1 MPKIMKRFNL
11 IFIGAILFAC
21 NAAQT
26 PASMSTDTPTASNEE
41 KNIGSFTQQM
51 ERYDGYFTFYYDNDK
66 GQIWLEVDK
75 FNTEFLYVNSL
86 PAGIGS
92 NDIGLDRGQL
102 GDTRV
107 VKFMKHG
114 PKVLMVQPNYDYRA
128 VSDNEDERR
137 SVEQAFAQS
146 VLWGFKVEAQSDLKV
161 LINLT
166 PFLLRDAH
174 MVAQRLSGS
183 KQGNYKIDPTSSALY
198 LPMIKNFPENSEFES
213 TVTFRGKADGAWIK
227 SVVPTPESVTVRMHH
242 SFIQLPD
249 SNYKPREFDPR
260 AGYMFISYQDYATPI
275 AEPLVKRFIRR
286 HRLEKKDPNAAVSEA
301 VEPIVYYLDRGAP
314 EPVRSAL
321 LEGANWWN
329 QAFEAAGYE
338 DAFRVEILPENADPM
353 DVRYNLIQWV
363 HRSTR
368 GWSYGSSVTD
378 PRTGEI
384 IKGHVSLG
392 SLRVRQDFLIAEG
405 LLAPYGGDKIPGDML
420 EMSLAR
426 LRQLSA
432 HEVGHTLGIIHN
444 FAASY
449 NNRASV
455 MDYPH
460 PFVKLDKNGNVDL
473 SEAYDV
479 NIGEWDKQVIK
490 YGYSDFADGA
500 NEEDEL
506 GKIIQENFDLGLR
519 HISDSDA
526 RPQGGA
532 HPLAH
537 LWDNGNDPADEL
549 NRMMGIRKKIL
560 SDFGEKNIRRGVP
573 MSSIEEALVP
583 MYLFH
588 RYQIEGAAK
597 VLGGLNYS
605 FAVKGDG
612 QLVTEMISADNQ
624 RKSLNALLNTIA
636 PGALA
641 LPENVLSKLPPRAY
655 GYPRTR
661 ENFKVRTGVTFDALG
676 IAETAA
682 NMTVSFLLH
691 SDRAS
696 RLVEYNARNK
706 NLPGLTEVI
715 TTVVNKT
722 WKSKR
727 LNGYHGEIQRV
738 VDRLVMY
745 HLIKL
750 AADQRASEQARAI
763 AMMEINNLK
772 NWVERRQRNESD
784 KNQAAH
790 LFYSASQMKKF
801 LENPEAAEIN
811 DPIASPDGSPIGQQS
826 FMDEDICS
834 WK

>member
-1 MPKIMKRFNL
+1 
-11 IFIGAILFAC
+11 
-21 NAAQT
+21 
-26 PASMSTDTPTASNEE
+26 
-41 KNIGSFTQQM
+41 
-51 ERYDGYFTFYYDNDK
+51 
-66 GQIWLEVDK
+66 
-75 FNTEFLYVNSL
+75 
-86 PAGIGS
+86 
-92 NDIGLDRGQL
+92 
-102 GDTRV
+102 
-107 VKFMKHG
+107 
-114 PKVLMVQPNYDYRA
+114 MVQPNYDYRA

-146 VLWGFKVEAQSDLKV
+146 VLWGFEVEAQSDLNV

-183 KQGNYKIDPTSSALY
+183 KQGNYKIDPSSSALY
-198 LPMIKNFPENSEFES
+198 LPMVKNFPENTEFES
-213 TVTFRGKADGAWIK
+213 TITFRGKAEGSWIK
-227 SVVPTPESVTVRMHH
+227 SVVPTPEAVTVRMHH

-249 SNYKPREFDPR
+249 SNYQPRKFDPR

-286 HRLEKKDPNAAVSEA
+286 HRLEKKDPNAEESEA
-301 VEPIVYYLDRGAP
+301 VEPIIYYLDRGAP

-321 LEGANWWN
+321 LDGARWWN
-329 QAFEAAGYE
+329 QAFEAAGYK
-338 DAFRVEILPENADPM
+338 DAFRVEIMPENADPM

-405 LLAPYGGDKIPGDML
+405 LLAPYKGDEIPADML

-460 PFVKLDKNGNVDL
+460 PYVKLDRNGNVDL

-479 NIGEWDKQVIK
+479 NIGEWDKQVVK
-490 YGYSDFADGA
+490 YGYSDFAEGA

-506 GKIIQENFDLGLR
+506 QKIIQENFNLGLR

-526 RPQGGA
+526 RPRGGA

-549 NRMMGIRKKIL
+549 NRMMAIRTKIL
-560 SDFGEKNIRRGVP
+560 SDFGEKNIRSGVP
-573 MSSIEEALVP
+573 MSSIEEVLVP

-588 RYQIEGAAK
+588 RFQIEGAAK

-624 RKSLNALLNTIA
+624 RKSLNSLLNTIT
-636 PGALA
+636 PEALA
-641 LPENVLSKLPPRAY
+641 LPENVLSKIPPRAY

-661 ENFKVRTGVTFDALG
+661 ENFKVRTGVTFDALS

-682 NMTVSFLLH
+682 NMTVSFFLH
-691 SDRAS
+691 PDRSS

-715 TTVVNKT
+715 TTVVSKT
-722 WKSKR
+722 WKTKHVD
-727 LNGYHGEIQRV
+727 GYKGEIQRV

-745 HLIKL
+745 HLIRL
-750 AADQRASEQARAI
+750 ASSKTASEQARAI
-763 AMMEINNLK
+763 AMLEIKKLK
-772 NWVERRQRNESD
+772 DWAERSQLNESD

-790 LFYSASQMKKF
+790 LYYSVSQMNKF
-801 LENPEAAEIN
+801 LDNPEAAEIN
-811 DPIASPDGSPIGQQS
+811 DPIASPDGSPIGQQP
-826 FMDEDICS
+826 FLDEDICS